1 MSKLAP
7 LVRRQAKRKPRG
19 KAKPIPAEAKRLARS
34 FERLQRL
41 QASPPLHEENRA
53 VVRWAGQWIRERLLN
68 ANIKT
73 HAHFV
78 RELERGEPKAE
89 RVIRVYWPHWN
100 AAGLQWGE
108 RQQQMQKLG
117 FAKVGTMPDT
127 TFKSLCRR
135 KLRLKYRPAK

>member
-1 MSKLAP
+1 MSK
-7 LVRRQAKRKPRG
+7 QTPRG
-19 KAKPIPAEAKRLARS
+19 KAKPIPIEAKRLTRS

-68 ANIKT
+68 ANINT

-78 RELERGEPKAE
+78 RERERGEPKAE

-100 AAGLQWGE
+100 AKGLQWGQ
-108 RQQQMQKLG
+108 RQQEMQKLG
-117 FAKVGTMPDT
+117 FVKVGTMPIT
-127 TFKSLCRR
+127 TFKSLCTR
-135 KLRLKYRPAK
+135 KLGLKYRLAK